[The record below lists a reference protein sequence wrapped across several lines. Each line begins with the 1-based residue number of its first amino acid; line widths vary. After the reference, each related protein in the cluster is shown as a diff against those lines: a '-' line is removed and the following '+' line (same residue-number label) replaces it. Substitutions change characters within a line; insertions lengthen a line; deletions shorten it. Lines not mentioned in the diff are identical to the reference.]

1 MGVAV
6 SMSTACSES
15 PVDHTAPQGNT
26 LNFTVL
32 QNNNWTGSSTGNT
45 EERAA
50 QNTRV
55 FKLRGENASDTLF
68 VHTSFREEITR
79 PVTGD
84 APTRAL
90 PVDQDSFYD
99 EFGVHAAIYSNTW
112 DENACVPDYM
122 YNVRVTRASN
132 WSTSYYWPGQ
142 GHKIRFFAYA
152 PYNEPGIVLSEK
164 NAAGIPTITYSVPE
178 EVTQQKDLLVAA
190 SNEMNGDMTTAAPLN
205 FEHALTAVR
214 FVTGREMLP
223 GQISQITLKG
233 VYRTATH
240 TMGGM
245 WGQHT
250 DVSNFTHKLS
260 VDTDGTPE
268 QAITSPE
275 ATFMM
280 IPQTL
285 PADASIEVVYT
296 DKLTQTRRTL
306 TASIADS
313 EWPKGQTIVYR
324 ISTTSIDFTPTFSIT
339 PTSDFS
345 HLGQTNTYSVTSY
358 ATVLR
363 PGDAEKKVSMA
374 WTAEF
379 VEDDGAGGYRVINQP
394 DWVTAF
400 TLKGDGGE
408 TAASFDATITAQNYT
423 SSNPHNDI
431 LKKTAN
437 INTTTG
443 KNPYHLANPRGDDRV
458 ENTANCYVVGAPGTY
473 SLPLVY
479 GNAVKNAADN
489 PSAYSTSEQGANILS
504 RFVDHMGN
512 PITNPYIFNNN
523 GYRPDN
529 AVLVWQDE
537 LDLVRNIRL
546 SDDRQRIVFDVDA
559 ATIKQGN
566 AIIAV
571 RDASN
576 TIMWS
581 WHIWV
586 TDLDLNREIK
596 TVTNHDGKK
605 FRMPTWILGWCD
617 GETRSYAARSVKV
630 RFTQETTGASE
641 VITLN
646 QPQYEAS
653 FSGNQPYYQFG
664 RKDPMLPGLLKGKG
678 YWPDKECHG
687 TEYKFKINGAT
698 QGSSP
703 MASLGEAIKN
713 PHIFYNI
720 GHANDW
726 CSTRYDNLWDINN
739 SSWWQIIDPFVK
751 TVYDPSP
758 VGFHVPQ
765 AKSFTGFV
773 SNGEKS
779 DGVLDLRQTNSP
791 YTSFPDFDM
800 NQGWKF
806 YCNKMTSQGQYD
818 SSGGDIFFYAAGY
831 RDDEYG
837 TAGIIGQ
844 GGMYWTAGISSTSQ
858 FGRSLKFISFQVAV
872 NCDTGRGKGCA
883 IRPVQD

>member
-45 EERAA
+45 EERAT

-190 SNEMNGDMTTAAPLN
+190 SNEMNGDMTTTAPLN

-260 VDTDGTPE
+260 VNTDGTPE

-358 ATVLR
+358 ATVSR

-379 VEDDGAGGYRVINQP
+379 VEDDGAGGYRVISQP

-437 INTTTG
+437 INATTG
-443 KNPYHLANPRGDDRV
+443 KTPYHLANPQGDHQV
-458 ENTANCYVVGAPGTY
+458 VNTANCYVVGAPGTY

-479 GNAVKNAADN
+479 GNAVKNANNN
-489 PSAYSTSEQGANILS
+489 PSAYSTDEQGANILS
-504 RFVDHMGN
+504 RFVDHMGR
-512 PITNPYIFNNN
+512 PIADPYIFNNN
-523 GYRPDN
+523 GYRPNN

-546 SDDRQRIVFDVDA
+546 SDDRQRIVFDVNA

-586 TDLDLNREIK
+586 TDLKLDQEIK

-605 FRMPTWILGWCD
+605 FKMPTWILGWCD

-653 FSGNQPYYQFG
+653 FSGNQPFYQFG
-664 RKDPMLPGLLKGKG
+664 RKDPMLPGLLKDVA

-687 TEYKFKINGAT
+687 TEYKFKLGSTT
-698 QGSSP
+698 QGG
-703 MASLGEAIKN
+703 ASIVSIEEGIKN
-713 PHIFYNI
+713 PHVFYNT
-720 GHANDW
+720 GNMNNW
-726 CSTRYDNLWDINN
+726 CNKRYDNLWDITNTAP
-739 SSWWQIIDPFVK
+739 WPVDKPYVK

-758 VGFHVPQ
+758 VGFHVPK
-765 AKSFTGFV
+765 AKTFTGFV
-773 SNGEKS
+773 FDGDKS
-779 DGVLDLRQTNSP
+779 LGDFSIEMTNSP
-791 YTSFPDFDM
+791 YKFAGEFNTSK
-800 NQGWKF
+800 GWRF
-806 YCNKMTSQGQYD
+806 YCNTMLDRGKHD
-818 SSGGDIFFYAAGY
+818 PSGGDIFFYAVGY
-831 RDDEYG
+831 RDYDFG
-837 TAGIIGQ
+837 KCGLIGNSA
-844 GGMYWTAGISSTSQ
+844 MYWTAGSSHSEHCGHGLV
-858 FGRSLKFISFQVAV
+858 FSFYSVATDSDIPR
-872 NCDTGRGKGCA
+872 NDGCA